1 MILKRTDPIFS
12 PKQSPLQ
19 RGFTQNSSS
28 INAALLVTEAQNE
41 AADYKED
48 LHLVTLDAAKAFD
61 VVWQDSLMR
70 KIYNAG
76 VDGSLWLATAHLYKD
91 AETSVKW
98 ASHISEPYKVRQGV
112 RQGGVLSAQHYKL
125 YNNDLLHMME
135 SLGTGA
141 MIGHINCSAPTCCDD
156 LAALAKTRLALQIM
170 LDIVEYYKNR
180 QRYGIQTTKS
190 SNLPLHLCIES
201 KKSSNDSI
209 VTLDGEEIPNVT
221 ETIHLGI
228 DRNLGSQTDIK
239 KKVQLGRRAMYSL
252 MGAGAYGN
260 SGLNPQV
267 SIHMWK
273 TFALPRMLYGLE
285 ISRLRNSDTMQLEA
299 LQRSILRRIQCLPN
313 NTANVA
319 VYCLLGV
326 RPIEQEIDL
335 KKLSFLVSILYND
348 SSIEAALAKR
358 QMAVKDSSSN
368 SWFIHCNQILH
379 KYKLPNIYNLK
390 HSTKSKDAL
399 KEKIKHKVDNYVH
412 QSWVEEGNSKS
423 TLAYLNLHDCFVGK
437 VHSCWKSVSH
447 NTRDVRRAIIKVK
460 ILTGTYILQYNKAK
474 FNQYD
479 VSPICC
485 LCEAA
490 EEDRIHFLLGCSRLN
505 SVRQKYLEKIRSI
518 LCGIDVSISHQI
530 MSNQKLLMQLLM
542 DLSKLGVFDSHQVD
556 ISTYEELE
564 SVSRNMCFALHSKR
578 VQLLSL

>member
-1 MILKRTDPIFS
+1 M
-12 PKQSPLQ
+12 
-19 RGFTQNSSS
+19 
-28 INAALLVTEAQNE
+28 
-41 AADYKED
+41 
-48 LHLVTLDAAKAFD
+48 
-61 VVWQDSLMR
+61 
-70 KIYNAG
+70 
-76 VDGSLWLATAHLYKD
+76 
-91 AETSVKW
+91 
-98 ASHISEPYKVRQGV
+98 
-112 RQGGVLSAQHYKL
+112 LSAQHYKL
-125 YNNDLLHMME
+125 YNNDLLHIIE

-141 MIGHINCSAPTCCDD
+141 MIGHINGSAPTCCDD

-180 QRYGIQTTKS
+180 QKYCIQTTKS

-209 VTLDGEEIPNVT
+209 VTLDGEEIPNVA

-299 LQRSILRRIQCLPN
+299 LQRSILRRLQCLPN

-399 KEKIKHKVDNYVH
+399 KEKIKHKVEN
-412 QSWVEEGNSKS
+412 
-423 TLAYLNLHDCFVGK
+423 
-437 VHSCWKSVSH
+437 
-447 NTRDVRRAIIKVK
+447 
-460 ILTGTYILQYNKAK
+460 
-474 FNQYD
+474 
-479 VSPICC
+479 
-485 LCEAA
+485 
-490 EEDRIHFLLGCSRLN
+490 
-505 SVRQKYLEKIRSI
+505 
-518 LCGIDVSISHQI
+518 
-530 MSNQKLLMQLLM
+530 
-542 DLSKLGVFDSHQVD
+542 
-556 ISTYEELE
+556 
-564 SVSRNMCFALHSKR
+564 
-578 VQLLSL
+578 

>member
-1 MILKRTDPIFS
+1 
-12 PKQSPLQ
+12 
-19 RGFTQNSSS
+19 
-28 INAALLVTEAQNE
+28 
-41 AADYKED
+41 
-48 LHLVTLDAAKAFD
+48 
-61 VVWQDSLMR
+61 
-70 KIYNAG
+70 
-76 VDGSLWLATAHLYKD
+76 
-91 AETSVKW
+91 
-98 ASHISEPYKVRQGV
+98 
-112 RQGGVLSAQHYKL
+112 
-125 YNNDLLHMME
+125 
-135 SLGTGA
+135 
-141 MIGHINCSAPTCCDD
+141 
-156 LAALAKTRLALQIM
+156 
-170 LDIVEYYKNR
+170 
-180 QRYGIQTTKS
+180 
-190 SNLPLHLCIES
+190 
-201 KKSSNDSI
+201 
-209 VTLDGEEIPNVT
+209 
-221 ETIHLGI
+221 
-228 DRNLGSQTDIK
+228 
-239 KKVQLGRRAMYSL
+239 
-252 MGAGAYGN
+252 
-260 SGLNPQV
+260 
-267 SIHMWK
+267 
-273 TFALPRMLYGLE
+273 
-285 ISRLRNSDTMQLEA
+285 
-299 LQRSILRRIQCLPN
+299 
-313 NTANVA
+313 
-319 VYCLLGV
+319 
-326 RPIEQEIDL
+326 
-335 KKLSFLVSILYND
+335 
-348 SSIEAALAKR
+348 
-358 QMAVKDSSSN
+358 MAVKDSSSN

-505 SVRQKYLEKIRSI
+505 SVRRKYLEKIRSI

>member
-1 MILKRTDPIFS
+1 
-12 PKQSPLQ
+12 
-19 RGFTQNSSS
+19 
-28 INAALLVTEAQNE
+28 
-41 AADYKED
+41 
-48 LHLVTLDAAKAFD
+48 
-61 VVWQDSLMR
+61 
-70 KIYNAG
+70 
-76 VDGSLWLATAHLYKD
+76 
-91 AETSVKW
+91 
-98 ASHISEPYKVRQGV
+98 
-112 RQGGVLSAQHYKL
+112 
-125 YNNDLLHMME
+125 
-135 SLGTGA
+135 
-141 MIGHINCSAPTCCDD
+141 
-156 LAALAKTRLALQIM
+156 
-170 LDIVEYYKNR
+170 
-180 QRYGIQTTKS
+180 
-190 SNLPLHLCIES
+190 
-201 KKSSNDSI
+201 
-209 VTLDGEEIPNVT
+209 
-221 ETIHLGI
+221 
-228 DRNLGSQTDIK
+228 
-239 KKVQLGRRAMYSL
+239 

-285 ISRLRNSDTMQLEA
+285 ISRLRNSDIVQLEA
-299 LQRSILRRIQCLPN
+299 LQRSILRRLQCLPN

-319 VYCLLGV
+319 VYCLLGA
-326 RPIEQEIDL
+326 RPFEQEIDL

-348 SSIEAALAKR
+348 NSIEAALAKR

-379 KYKLPNIYNLK
+379 KYKLPYIYKLK

-412 QSWVEEGNSKS
+412 QSWVEEESGKS

-474 FNQYD
+474 FNQHD

-518 LCGIDVSISHQI
+518 LCGIDISISHQI

-542 DLSKLGVFDSHQVD
+542 DLSKLGVFDSHHVD
-556 ISTYEELE
+556 SSTFEELE

-578 VQLLSL
+578 VQLLSLYIYIFFLMYKVAS